1 MKSLF
6 YNFTFILLIYTKH
19 LCSDELINEFNFSAA
34 IDGIYILEDGRKF
47 EALSHEG
54 HIKNNIGNYGIIKC
68 NSLTETKKENLIF
81 LKVICE
87 SSINDGNKIWSVLER
102 NNESFN
108 AGIGKSVIIDA
119 TGRFKKLKGIKCIY
133 AVTKYDNSSFVKE
146 KCDLPE
152 GLIETLK
159 SD

>member
-1 MKSLF
+1 ME
-6 YNFTFILLIYTKH
+6 
-19 LCSDELINEFNFSAA
+19 C
-34 IDGIYILEDGRKF
+34 
-47 EALSHEG
+47 
-54 HIKNNIGNYGIIKC
+54 
-68 NSLTETKKENLIF
+68 
-81 LKVICE
+81 
-87 SSINDGNKIWSVLER
+87 LER
-102 NNESFN
+102 NSKSYN

-152 GLIETLK
+152 GLIKTLK